1 MEDSL
6 RIWLKRIRG
15 KHLLTQAEIAERIGI
30 ARTTLAGYEAKAST
44 RPIPDDV
51 VQKLRQEFPDV
62 EFPHAEEK
70 KAIPPVPDILG
81 KPLFPVGFAPVPMR
95 YAGIVPASTEWGDPL
110 VSEELI
116 EVDGKY
122 VNAKRFAATVAG
134 DSCYPALHRGDLT
147 IWESDPNASYGLIVL
162 AQRKGDHGCTVKELV
177 YDNEAGRSRLHPI
190 NPDYEDPDDG
200 DGWGV
205 IARLVAVVRQSDGP
219 EKSWIYPKGL
229 RVRHLVG

>member
-1 MEDSL
+1 
-6 RIWLKRIRG
+6 
-15 KHLLTQAEIAERIGI
+15 
-30 ARTTLAGYEAKAST
+30 
-44 RPIPDDV
+44 
-51 VQKLRQEFPDV
+51 
-62 EFPHAEEK
+62 
-70 KAIPPVPDILG
+70 
-81 KPLFPVGFAPVPMR
+81 
-95 YAGIVPASTEWGDPL
+95 VPASTEWGDPL
-110 VSEELI
+110 ASEELI

-122 VNAKRFAATVAG
+122 VNAKRFAATVTG

-162 AQRKGDHGCTVKELV
+162 AQRNGDHGCTVKELV

-219 EKSWIYPKGL
+219 EKSWFYPKGL
-229 RVRHLVG
+229 RVRHLVSSMLILSKFFGAYNAIVFGYQCSKSFLRGDLSPIAFQHPLIFPNPFR